1 MIKQEVKVLHR
12 RKVLI
17 GFVSALALAT
27 PAALSAQDYSVTLKA
42 ATAFSRN
49 SDLERGFWTF
59 VDKVEAL
66 SGGHIKVNY
75 IGGPEAIPPFEQI
88 EGVRSGIVD
97 LTTNAGSYF
106 SSVIPEGDALKLSEL
121 TPWEERENGAT
132 ELISGILAEKGVHYV
147 GRYNTPGLTFNFY
160 TTKKVEKM
168 SDLAGLRMRISPLYK
183 SFAEN
188 LGIVPVQL
196 AHSEIYA
203 ALERGLV
210 DGIGA
215 SNIGMSQ
222 QGHQEFLKYIIEPS
236 FYGNDQVIIMN
247 QEVWAGLPDEAKR
260 VIDQAIQETEHE
272 SSEGFRDI
280 AVAERKTLL
289 DAGLTEVT
297 LPEADEYLAI
307 AREKGWEDL
316 LEHAPENGPELK
328 RLLTK

>member
-1 MIKQEVKVLHR
+1 MWNRRSVLTG
-12 RKVLI
+12 I
-17 GFVSALALAT
+17 VSALALTA
-27 PAALSAQDYSVTLKA
+27 PAGVMAQDYNVELKA
-42 ATAFSRN
+42 ATAFARN
-49 SDLERGFWTF
+49 SDLEKGFWTF
-59 VDKVEAL
+59 VDKVQTL
-66 SGGHIKVNY
+66 SDGRIQVNY

-132 ELISGILAEKGVHYV
+132 ELISDILAEKGVRYV

-160 TTKKVEKM
+160 TTKKIENM
-168 SDLAGLRMRISPLYK
+168 ADLSGMRMRISPLYK

-203 ALERGLV
+203 ALERGMV

-222 QGHQEFLKYIIEPS
+222 QGHQEFLKYVVKPE

-247 QEVWAGLPDEAKR
+247 LDVWESLPDEAKK
-260 VIDQAIQETEHE
+260 VIDQAIQETEKE
-272 SSEGFRDI
+272 SSKGFLEL
-280 AVAERKTLL
+280 AEMERKTVLE
-289 DAGLTEVT
+289 AGLTEVT
-297 LPEADEYLAI
+297 LPEQEEYLDL

-316 LEHAPENGPELK
+316 LKNAPENGPELQ